1 MHDRPS
7 GSTTAAL
14 ISILHSVTALLTNN
28 DFVVIIALDF
38 GKAFDTV
45 RHSTLLAKLAQL
57 DLPDEVY
64 NWLVDYFAGHKHLTQ
79 YGGATST
86 MLPINASI
94 VQGSGI
100 GLASYVVNA
109 ADLRTTPPGNR
120 IAKYADDTY
129 LIIPACNVQSR
140 ANELNNVE
148 AWAKVNNLRL
158 NHHKSVEIV
167 VTDGRRRRLVD
178 PPPTLHDVSRVT
190 SVKILGVTFTCKLS
204 LRTCQCYC

>member
-1 MHDRPS
+1 
-7 GSTTAAL
+7 
-14 ISILHSVTALLTNN
+14 
-28 DFVVIIALDF
+28 
-38 GKAFDTV
+38 
-45 RHSTLLAKLAQL
+45 
-57 DLPDEVY
+57 
-64 NWLVDYFAGHKHLTQ
+64 
-79 YGGATST
+79 

-100 GLASYVVNA
+100 GPASYVVNA
-109 ADLRTTPPGNR
+109 ADLRTTTPGNR

-140 ANELNNVE
+140 ANELDNVE

-158 NHHKSVEIV
+158 NRHKSVEIV

-204 LRTCQCYC
+204 LSEHVSVIVSACAPTLHALRVLRSHGMNDAALQTIYKADLRCQRMVGLYVSRRSTSVRGCVASRNSSRLLSVRVGHRCATDTEQ

>member
-1 MHDRPS
+1 MHQCHINERLIVRQFLYPCFLCPSTSLDFSDQYAFRPS

-38 GKAFDTV
+38 SKAFDTV

-86 MLPINASI
+86 MLPMPVSCRDRAS
-94 VQGSGI
+94 
-100 GLASYVVNA
+100 
-109 ADLRTTPPGNR
+109 D
-120 IAKYADDTY
+120 
-129 LIIPACNVQSR
+129 
-140 ANELNNVE
+140 
-148 AWAKVNNLRL
+148 
-158 NHHKSVEIV
+158 
-167 VTDGRRRRLVD
+167 RRQM
-178 PPPTLHDVSRVT
+178 S
-190 SVKILGVTFTCKLS
+190 
-204 LRTCQCYC
+204 